1 MKLSAFKHSLAQ
13 VETLEFQLPD
23 GAFVPAH
30 FHLTE
35 LGHVTRNYI
44 DCGGTLRQENK
55 LNLQLW
61 VSSDTEHRLK
71 PDNILNILQL
81 AEKQLGFL
89 DLELEVEYQQTT
101 VGRYKL
107 ALNGEVFE
115 LVNTQTACLAPNQCG
130 IPQEKPRVRL
140 TASGLSCN
148 TDSDCC

>member
-1 MKLSAFKHSLAQ
+1 MLLSAFKQ
-13 VETLEFQLPD
+13 TLSELDKLKFQLPN
-23 GAFVPAH
+23 GQLVPSY
-30 FHLTE
+30 FHITE
-35 LGHVTRNYI
+35 VGKVTRNYI
-44 DCGGTLRQENK
+44 DCGGVLRQENK

-81 AEKQLGFL
+81 AENQLGFL

-130 IPQEKPRVRL
+130 IPQEKHRVRL

>member
-1 MKLSAFKHSLAQ
+1 MLLSAFNQ
-13 VETLEFQLPD
+13 TLSKLDKLKFQLPN
-23 GAFVPAH
+23 GQLVPSY
-30 FHLTE
+30 FHITE
-35 LGHVTRNYI
+35 VGKVTRNYI
-44 DCGGTLRQENK
+44 DCGGVLRQENK

-81 AEKQLGFL
+81 AEKQLGFS

-148 TDSDCC
+148 TGSDCC

>member
-1 MKLSAFKHSLAQ
+1 MLLSAFKQ
-13 VETLEFQLPD
+13 TLSKLDKLKFQLPN
-23 GAFVPAH
+23 GQLVPSY
-30 FHLTE
+30 FHITE
-35 LGHVTRNYI
+35 VGKVTRNYI
-44 DCGGTLRQENK
+44 DCGGVLRQENK

-81 AEKQLGFL
+81 AEKQLGFS